1 MVTSRDLEGLRLFA
15 RRLRSRSLGL
25 RFELDDAYEV
35 LVRQV
40 EEKERS
46 RAVTLREFE
55 LLYKELG

>member
-1 MVTSRDLEGLRLFA
+1 MG
-15 RRLRSRSLGL
+15 
-25 RFELDDAYEV
+25 FELDDAYEV